1 MSDDGED
8 SPPPSLGEA
17 LGLSEDA
24 AMQLLHPTLRAEQ
37 DARSGVGNK
46 DNITAGRVSLSMAPA
61 GQRGKN
67 WSEGDF
73 LLLLKAYGWI
83 EENKKSTTSI
93 LQLS

>member
-8 SPPPSLGEA
+8 SPPPSLGKA
-17 LGLSEDA
+17 LGLSEDPV
-24 AMQLLHPTLRAEQ
+24 MQLLHPTLCAEQ
-37 DARSGVGNK
+37 DTPSGVGNK
-46 DNITAGRVSLSMAPA
+46 DNITAGHINLSMAPA

-93 LQLS
+93 LQLG